1 MEINNLQKR
10 CVDVVRAIDKKYD
23 LDRDKY
29 LTFTQLVEEIGE
41 LGREVNTPKLRNKE
55 VDYENLKGEFA
66 DVILQLATLADILNI
81 DLMGAVDS
89 KIEVLKERHKMEF

>member
-1 MEINNLQKR
+1 METNNLQKR
-10 CVDVVRAIDKKYD
+10 CVEVVKRIDKKYD

-55 VDYENLKGEFA
+55 V
-66 DVILQLATLADILNI
+66 
-81 DLMGAVDS
+81 
-89 KIEVLKERHKMEF
+89 LKERHKMEL